1 MSGLL
6 NRLTGHNTKEVAE
19 AAGHTHTAKHEQVA
33 QNNPGT
39 TTTVTQ
45 TTTQPDQANLSTT
58 NQSYGNNTTAT
69 NQHHGLGTGTQFYT
83 NQPNA
88 GPNAAANNTGLTGQT
103 NAATGHRFVAP
114 GDNQYSSGATA
125 QTHQT
130 GLNQVTSS
138 TTQQQPIQP
147 IRDQPVQQQAI
158 HQQTVQQ
165 QPIIHQQPIQQ
176 QSIQQSNAGLS
187 KVVEPV
193 GAAALN
199 KTVSVEHVQ
208 TSVPV
213 KREVPVLQREPITE
227 SNRDAALSGPTISEG
242 HYETTL
248 NQEKVQASKQA
259 VPVERI
265 HLGKQVET
273 TMQPVAADIRKEH
286 TEYTSMPNTKIDS
299 IGQSGLTKNVDGNGI
314 GQTGL
319 AGAPRSNIY

>member
-33 QNNPGT
+33 ANNAGT

-45 TTTQPDQANLSTT
+45 TTTQPDQA
-58 NQSYGNNTTAT
+58 NTTAT

-83 NQPNA
+83 NQPNV
-88 GPNAAANNTGLTGQT
+88 GPTAAANNTGLTGQS
-103 NAATGHRFVAP
+103 NAATGTRFVAP
-114 GDNQYSSGATA
+114 GDSSYASGATA
-125 QTHQT
+125 ATHHT
-130 GLNQVTSS
+130 GLNQVTST
-138 TTQQQPIQP
+138 TTQQQPIIQQQQQP
-147 IRDQPVQQQAI
+147 I
-158 HQQTVQQ
+158 VQQ
-165 QPIIHQQPIQQ
+165 QPIQQHAQQ
-176 QSIQQSNAGLS
+176 QSIHQSNAGLS

-193 GAAALN
+193 GSAALN
-199 KTVSVEHVQ
+199 KTVSVEHVE

-213 KREVPVLQREPITE
+213 KREVPVLQREPINE
-227 SNRDAALSGPTISEG
+227 SNRGAALSGPIISEG

-248 NQEKVQASKQA
+248 NQERVQASKEA

-299 IGQSGLTKNVDGNGI
+299 MNQSGLTKNVDGNGV
-314 GQTGL
+314 QTMGSTQQ
-319 AGAPRSNIY
+319 SNIY